1 MIEIVE
7 GLYLGNREAARD
19 LRRLKQAGITHIV
32 NCAVELPNYHQGEF
46 VYLPLGLLDPDPTLH
61 RHFLEVFSF
70 IDDARGQD
78 GRVLVHCF
86 AAISRSPSVVLAYL
100 CHIGDPLEEAARKL
114 GALVWCDPDVL
125 HLEQL
130 ARHLKLEYADEHL
143 AQVRRVL
150 QGRSEQG

>member
-19 LRRLKQAGITHIV
+19 LRRLRQAGITHIV
-32 NCAVELPNYHQGEF
+32 NCAVELPNYHEGQF
-46 VYLPLGLLDPDPTLH
+46 VYLPLGLSDPDPELNTYLPS
-61 RHFLEVFSF
+61 VFSF
-70 IDDARGQD
+70 IDDARRAG

-100 CHIGDPLEEAARKL
+100 CHLGDPLEEAARKL
-114 GALVWCDPDVL
+114 GAVVWCDPDVL

-130 ARHLKLEYADEHL
+130 ARHLGLGYAEPDL
-143 AQVRRVL
+143 VRLSYVL
-150 QGRSEQG
+150 QGRKEA

>member
-19 LRRLKQAGITHIV
+19 LGRLRQAGITHIV
-32 NCAVELPNYHQGEF
+32 NCTCELPNYHEGQF
-46 VYLPLGLLDPDPTLH
+46 VYLALGLSDPDPELET
-61 RHFLEVFSF
+61 HFPAVFSF
-70 IDDARGQD
+70 IDEARRGG

-100 CHIGDPLEEAARKL
+100 CHLGDPLEEAARKL
-114 GALVWCDPDVL
+114 GAVVWCDPDVL

-130 ARHLKLEYADEHL
+130 ARHLGLGYAEPEL
-143 AQVRRVL
+143 LRLSYVL
-150 QGRSEQG
+150 QGRKET